1 MDHFADRLIS
11 AVQRKGTA
19 ICLGLD
25 PRWDQLPKVVCEQA
39 LSEHGDTPRARA
51 EGFLAFNRT
60 VIDAV
65 ANLVPI
71 CKPQVAFYEQLGAD
85 GWRALEATVA
95 YAREKGVLVIADAK
109 RNDIGSTAE
118 AYAQAHLTDAPG
130 AINADAL
137 TVNPFM
143 GSDTLAPFLKTG
155 VALGRGIFVLVK
167 TSNAGSGDLQDL
179 KVDGQPI
186 YERIAG
192 MVGELGE
199 GHVGASGFSSVG
211 AVVGATY
218 PEQARRLRELLPK
231 TIFLVPGYGAQGGG
245 ADDVAPAFCAGGLG
259 AIVNSSRGLIFAYR
273 NEPYRS
279 EFGEERYPEAI
290 RAATEAMA
298 QDLRKVCT

>member
-25 PRWDQLPKVVCEQA
+25 PRWDQLPKAVREQA

-65 ANLVPI
+65 ADRVPI
-71 CKPQVAFYEQLGAD
+71 CKAQVAFYEQLGAD

-143 GSDTLAPFLKTG
+143 GSDTLAPFLTTG
-155 VALGRGIFVLVK
+155 VAQGRGIFVLVK
-167 TSNAGSGDLQDL
+167 TSNPGSGDIQDL

-192 MVGELGE
+192 MVGALGE

-290 RAATEAMA
+290 RAGTEAMA
-298 QDLRKVCT
+298 QDLRKVCK